1 MHISLGMLGDVT
13 SSSCTDS
20 AVPGRAK
27 LHSNLLKNVRLTLRP
42 VGAPLMFNKFTSL
55 RLTLFILLYQRFSE
69 VFFVDASTIETIT
82 ADLRSIA
89 VTKGIGDSENDALDW
104 LSRQRKEWLLLFNNA
119 DDTMLN
125 LRDYFPCCA
134 HGNIL
139 ITSRNHDIRQHAMG
153 QRSRCK
159 VSGLTETEA
168 GRLLLD
174 VAGINDDEH
183 ADQNKILASTIVKVY
198 PVTLVW
204 EYIVDDY

>member
-1 MHISLGMLGDVT
+1 M

-27 LHSNLLKNVRLTLRP
+27 FHSNLLKNVRSTLRP
-42 VGAPLMFNKFTSL
+42 VGAPLTSDKIHIFA
-55 RLTLFILLYQRFSE
+55 TDTFYQRFSE
-69 VFFVDASTIETIT
+69 IYFVDASTVETIT
-82 ADLRSIA
+82 ADLRNIA
-89 VTKGIGDSENDALDW
+89 VTKGIGDSENDALNW

-125 LRDYFPCCA
+125 LRDYFPRCA

-139 ITSRNHDIRQHAMG
+139 ITSRNHDIRQHATG

-174 VAGINDDEH
+174 VADINDDEH
-183 ADQNKILASTIVKVY
+183 ADQNRILASTIVKVCR
-198 PVTLVW
+198 VTVVW